1 MKKSLNKTQAVI
13 KIQEN
18 FIAEHGKE
26 KRECGILKRDLVTH
40 ELKIPLK
47 KGVSVSIAT
56 IEFMIFDL
64 SFQVTVGDEFKKIAN
79 KRSRIGGVGPQMFLL
94 EIRRDH
100 CKFQTK

>member
-1 MKKSLNKTQAVI
+1 MI

-26 KRECGILKRDLVTH
+26 KRVGGILKRDLVTH

-64 SFQVTVGDEFKKIAN
+64 SF
-79 KRSRIGGVGPQMFLL
+79 
-94 EIRRDH
+94 
-100 CKFQTK
+100 